1 MNRTCN
7 RRVSAG
13 FTLVE
18 LMISMVLGLLLGAA
32 VLSIFLYSRHS
43 FDGDEMVVRMQD
55 DARQAVRELAN
66 DVGMA
71 GFYADL
77 LLPSAIVPDDSLDV
91 GTDCGDPGVMN
102 AIYQMVDGAD
112 SLSLTVVD
120 NATGA
125 AAAAAFSCIDASELV
140 AGTDVIAAKRVAG
153 ATTAVPVANRVYLR
167 TNGTVGL
174 LHVEPAASPPTVDVP
189 VPFAEWEYRPS
200 IYFVRNYAAAAGDG
214 IPTLCRKVL
223 QYDSPPS
230 VVTECL
236 AQGIENLQV
245 EFGLDDDGDGAPN
258 YYASS
263 PTLAELQ
270 TAVSARISVLARS
283 ADRDLQYT
291 NDKTYRIA
299 NAPDFTPADNYYRRV
314 FTVTVNIPN
323 MQSLRLIGS

>member
-7 RRVSAG
+7 RRASAG

-55 DARQAVRELAN
+55 DARQAVRELAS
-66 DVGMA
+66 DLGMA

-77 LLPSAIVPDDSLDV
+77 LLPSAIVQDDSLDV

-102 AIYQMVDGAD
+102 AIYQTVNGAD

-120 NATGA
+120 NASGA
-125 AAAAAFSCIDASELV
+125 SAAAAFSCIDAGELV
-140 AGTDVIAAKRVAG
+140 AGTDVVATKRVAG

-174 LHVEPAASPPTVDVP
+174 LHVEPAPTPAVAVP

-200 IYFVRNYAAAAGDG
+200 IYFVRNYAVVAGDG

-223 QYDSPPS
+223 QYDSPPT

-245 EFGLDDDGDGAPN
+245 EFGLDDDGDGEPN
-258 YYASS
+258 YYASD
-263 PTLAELQ
+263 PTLGELQ

-291 NDKTYRIA
+291 NDKTYRIG

-323 MQSLRLIGS
+323 QQSLRLIGS